1 MRYGLIGEHLGHS
14 FSREIHERIA
24 DYKYEIHEIAPDA
37 LGDFLSNPTF
47 EGINITI
54 PYKEKAIPYLYFV
67 SDNAKKIGAVNT
79 VRNEN
84 GKLYGYNTDYMGMR
98 ALILRNKIDLKDKKA
113 LILGCGGTS
122 KTGYAVLSDLGVR
135 QIVRVG
141 REGEGADVLYKDV
154 LNEHSD
160 AEFILNTTP
169 VGMYPKNEGKII
181 DVNDF
186 PKLEGLIDVVYNPL
200 RTNIVLDARKKGIKA
215 ESGLYMLVS
224 QAIYAS
230 EIFTG
235 NKISEELCTATFN
248 EILSQKEN
256 IVLVGMPSCG
266 KTTVGH
272 YLASQTGRELIDTDD
287 EIVKRIGMEISE
299 YFALYGEEK
308 FREVE
313 SEVVKEACAKNG
325 AIIATGGGAILR
337 DENVRYMKQNG
348 RVYFLNRAL
357 DLLTPTSD
365 RPTASDYEALRK
377 RYNERYSKYI
387 SCADVVVPANG
398 TVVQVAEIIKGEF
411 FG

>member
-79 VRNEN
+79 VKNEN

-113 LILGCGGTS
+113 LILGCGGTA

-313 SEVVKEACAKNG
+313 SEAVKEACAKNG

-387 SCADVVVPANG
+387 SCADAVVPANG

>member
-1 MRYGLIGEHLGHS
+1 MKYGLIGEHLGHS
-14 FSREIHERIA
+14 FSKEIHEKIA
-24 DYKYEIHEIAPDA
+24 DYRYEIHEIAPEA

-54 PYKEKAIPYLYFV
+54 PYKEKAIPYLHFI
-67 SDNAKKIGAVNT
+67 SHSAKKIGAVNT
-79 VRNEN
+79 VKNEN

-98 ALILRNKIDLKDKKA
+98 ALILRNEIDLKGKKA
-113 LILGCGGTS
+113 LILGGGGTA

-135 QIVRVG
+135 EIVRVG

-154 LNEHSD
+154 LIDHSD

-181 DVNDF
+181 DVKDF

-200 RTNIVLDARKKGIKA
+200 RTNLVLDAKKRGIKA
-215 ESGLYMLVS
+215 EGGLYMLVS

-235 NKISEELCTATFN
+235 NKVSDELCTRIFN
-248 EILSQKEN
+248 QVFKSKEN

-266 KTTVGH
+266 KTTIGH
-272 YLASQTGRELIDTDD
+272 YLASQTGREVIDTDD
-287 EIVKRIGMEISE
+287 EIVKKIGMPISE
-299 YFALYGEEK
+299 FFSLYGEEK
-308 FREVE
+308 FRDVE
-313 SEVVKEACAKNG
+313 SEVVKEVCAKNG
-325 AIIATGGGAILR
+325 VIIATGGGAILR
-337 DENVRYMKQNG
+337 EQNVRYMKQNG

-357 DLLTPTSD
+357 ELLMPTSD
-365 RPTASDYEALRK
+365 RPTASDFEALRQ
-377 RYNERYSKYI
+377 RYKERYSKYVA
-387 SCADVVVPANG
+387 CADEVIPANG
-398 TVVQVAEIIKGEF
+398 TVVQIAEIIKGEF

>member
-24 DYKYEIHEIAPDA
+24 DYKYEIHEVAPDA

-67 SDNAKKIGAVNT
+67 SDNARKIGAVNT

-248 EILSQKEN
+248 EILLQKEN

>member
-113 LILGCGGTS
+113 LILGCGGTA

-287 EIVKRIGMEISE
+287 EIVKRIGTEISE

-325 AIIATGGGAILR
+325 VIIATGGGAILR

>member
-24 DYKYEIHEIAPDA
+24 DYKYEIHEVAPDA

-224 QAIYAS
+224 QAVYAS

>member
-1 MRYGLIGEHLGHS
+1 MKYGLIGEHLGHS
-14 FSREIHERIA
+14 FSKEIHERIA
-24 DYKYEIHEIAPDA
+24 DYKYEIREIAPDA
-37 LGDFLSNPTF
+37 LGDFLTSPEF
-47 EGINITI
+47 EGINVTI

-79 VRNEN
+79 VKNEN
-84 GKLYGYNTDYMGMR
+84 GRLYGYNTDYMGMR
-98 ALILRNKIDLKDKKA
+98 ALILRNKIDLNGKKA

-141 REGEGADVLYKDV
+141 REGEGADVLYADV
-154 LNEHSD
+154 LKEHSD

-169 VGMYPKNEGKII
+169 VGMYPKNEGRII

-186 PKLEGLIDVVYNPL
+186 PRLEGLIDVVYNPL

-215 ESGLYMLVS
+215 EGGLYMLVS

-235 NKISEELCTATFN
+235 NKISDSLCEKTFN
-248 EILSQKEN
+248 HILRQKEN
-256 IVLVGMPSCG
+256 IVLVGMPSSG
-266 KTTVGH
+266 KSTVGA
-272 YLASQTGRELIDTDD
+272 YLASEVGRELVDTDA

-308 FREVE
+308 FREIE
-313 SEVVKEACAKNG
+313 SEVVKDICSRNG
-325 AIIATGGGAILR
+325 IIIATGGGAILKE
-337 DENVRYMKQNG
+337 ENIRYMKQNG
-348 RVYFLNRAL
+348 RVYFLNRSL
-357 DLLTPTSD
+357 DMLTPTSD
-365 RPTASDYEALRK
+365 RPTASDYEALSR
-377 RYNERYSKYI
+377 RYNERYSKYM
-387 SCADVVVPANG
+387 SCADVVVPGNG
-398 TVVQVAEIIKGEF
+398 TVIQVAEIIKGEF

>member
-1 MRYGLIGEHLGHS
+1 M
-14 FSREIHERIA
+14 
-24 DYKYEIHEIAPDA
+24 
-37 LGDFLSNPTF
+37 
-47 EGINITI
+47 
-54 PYKEKAIPYLYFV
+54 
-67 SDNAKKIGAVNT
+67 
-79 VRNEN
+79 
-84 GKLYGYNTDYMGMR
+84 
-98 ALILRNKIDLKDKKA
+98 KDKKA
-113 LILGCGGTS
+113 LILGCGGTA

-154 LNEHSD
+154 LNEHYD

-186 PKLEGLIDVVYNPL
+186 SKLEGLIDVVYNPL

>member
-24 DYKYEIHEIAPDA
+24 DYKYEIHEVAPDA

-67 SDNAKKIGAVNT
+67 SDNARKIGAVNT

-387 SCADVVVPANG
+387 SCANVVVPANG

>member
-67 SDNAKKIGAVNT
+67 SDNARKIGAVNT

-387 SCADVVVPANG
+387 SCADAVVPANG

>member
-14 FSREIHERIA
+14 FSREIHERIS
-24 DYKYEIHEIAPDA
+24 DYKYEIHEVAPDA

-67 SDNAKKIGAVNT
+67 SDNARKIGAVNT

-141 REGEGADVLYKDV
+141 REGESADVLYKDV

-200 RTNIVLDARKKGIKA
+200 RTNIVLDARKRGIKA